1 MTSSST
7 RSRGAPRLIRRIAAA
22 LALGILAACTG
33 TFEIRPPTLL
43 VVAFEDPQPAVGL
56 VRDTFNALEPG
67 QSRALTFVTGSRR
80 ALPAR
85 AIDVDVVDRAG
96 TRTAAVFLLRA
107 DGTDVAYLRGF
118 DLADIDPDDPTAF
131 APADAFSVLLANDGP
146 DGDEGIL
153 EDPPAPVCP
162 TAVEVT
168 TDGRFAAVFEQ
179 RSACGGSEFRAIYIL
194 DLDPLITGGEPLLV
208 RSIDAPAPAAPG
220 MYLDQE
226 RVLDPDLREALYFV
240 DPLGLVKRY
249 VFETDEV
256 ETLDAAGVPGDTD
269 ALVDIGRVLDLL
281 VLVAD
286 DGYLLIDPTEAAP
299 VAEPVE
305 SAEDLTRLV
314 RDPYGVTD
322 EAVLLAGDRLVV
334 HPEVSEAEFR
344 EETSA
349 PARTGAVTDP
359 VDRFVYLLGD
369 ARIGIY
375 DLLAAEEER
384 LVVTPFAVPEIP
396 SADVMTWTRAL
407 LPPPAP

>member
-1 MTSSST
+1 MN
-7 RSRGAPRLIRRIAAA
+7 GAPARPPTTPRLLRWIVATLVLAA
-22 LALGILAACTG
+22 LAGCTG
-33 TFEIRPPTLL
+33 TFEVRPPTLL
-43 VVAFEDPQPAVGL
+43 VVAFEDTEPAVGL

-67 QSRALTFVTGSRR
+67 QSRALAFVAGSRR
-80 ALPAR
+80 PLPAR
-85 AIDVDVVDRAG
+85 AIDVDVVDRVG
-96 TRTAAVFLLRA
+96 VRTAAVFLLRA
-107 DGTDVAYLRGF
+107 EGTEEAYLRGF
-118 DLADIDPDDPTAF
+118 NLADIDPDDPAAF
-131 APADAFSVLLANDGP
+131 APADEFSVLLANGGP

-153 EDPPAPVCP
+153 EDPSAPICP
-162 TAVEVT
+162 TAMEVT
-168 TDGRFAAVFEQ
+168 AEGRYVAIFEE
-179 RSACGGSEFRAIYIL
+179 RSACGGTEFRAIHIL
-194 DLDPLITGGEPLLV
+194 DLDPLITGGEPVLV

-226 RVLDPDLREALYFV
+226 GVLDPDLREALYFV

-256 ETLDAAGVPGDTD
+256 ETLDVAGVPSDTD

-281 VLVAD
+281 VLVAEE
-286 DGYLLIDPTEAAP
+286 GYLLIDPSEASP
-299 VAEPVE
+299 VGEPVE
-305 SAEDLTRLV
+305 SANDLTRLV

-334 HPEVSEAEFR
+334 HPDVAEAAFR

-349 PARTGAVTDP
+349 PARSGAVTDP

-375 DLLAAEEER
+375 DLLTAEAEN

-396 SADVMTWTRAL
+396 SADVITWTRAL
-407 LPPPAP
+407 LPPAP